1 MISGWPGAPRPRGSA
16 APQEQGVITG
26 FLIGLREGVEAALI
40 VGIIVAYLVRTGNR
54 DRLPLV
60 WLGTAAAIAASV
72 LLGAL
77 LFVTVGSLDEP
88 YEQLFEGAAMLLA
101 AGVVTWMLFWM
112 RSQARTVR
120 GALEADIARSL
131 GTGGALGL
139 AVLAFVAVVREGIES
154 ALFLFGQVAA
164 AGTASND
171 DPVAVLAGAAVGLLV
186 AAAIG
191 YLVYRGSTRLDL
203 RTFFTWTGVA
213 LIFVAAGLVSR
224 SVHEFAEIGVIAIG
238 TQTAFDVSG
247 VLPHA
252 SGVGQFLRAAF
263 GYSSQPEV
271 VTVVAYLAY
280 LLPVLYLYL
289 RPARPASAEAS

>member
-1 MISGWPGAPRPRGSA
+1 M
-16 APQEQGVITG
+16 ITG

-60 WLGTAAAIAASV
+60 WLGTTGAIAASV

-77 LFVTVGSLDEP
+77 LFVTVGSLEEP

-112 RSQARTVR
+112 RRQARAVR
-120 GALEADIARSL
+120 GALETDVARSL

-139 AVLAFVAVVREGIES
+139 AVLAFVAVVREGIET
-154 ALFLFGQVAA
+154 ALFLFSLVTA
-164 AGTASND
+164 AGPATD
-171 DPVAVLAGAAVGLLV
+171 GDPAAVLAGAAAGLLA

-191 YLVYRGSTRLDL
+191 YLVYRGSARLDL
-203 RTFFTWTGVA
+203 STFFVWTGVA

-224 SVHEFAEIGVIAIG
+224 AVHEFAEIGLIAIG
-238 TQTAFDVSG
+238 TQTAFDVSD
-247 VLPHA
+247 VLPQA
-252 SGVGQFLRAAF
+252 SGVGQFLRAAL

-271 VTVVAYLAY
+271 VTVAAYLAY
-280 LLPVLYLYL
+280 LIPVLYLYL
-289 RPARPASAEAS
+289 RPARPAPAPAPAA

>member
-1 MISGWPGAPRPRGSA
+1 M
-16 APQEQGVITG
+16 ITG

-60 WLGTAAAIAASV
+60 WLGAAGAIAASV

-77 LFVTVGSLDEP
+77 LFVTVGSLEEP

-139 AVLAFVAVVREGIES
+139 SVLAFIAVIREGIET
-154 ALFLFGQVAA
+154 ALFLLGQVTA
-164 AGTASND
+164 AGTASD
-171 DPVAVLAGAAVGLLV
+171 GDPVAVLAGAAAGLLA

-203 RTFFTWTGVA
+203 STFFVWTGVA

-224 SVHEFAEIGVIAIG
+224 AVHEFAEIGVISVG
-238 TQTAFDVSG
+238 SQTAFDVSG

-252 SGVGQFLRAAF
+252 SGAGQFLRAAL
-263 GYSSQPEV
+263 GYSSQPEI

-289 RPARPASAEAS
+289 WPARPASAEAA